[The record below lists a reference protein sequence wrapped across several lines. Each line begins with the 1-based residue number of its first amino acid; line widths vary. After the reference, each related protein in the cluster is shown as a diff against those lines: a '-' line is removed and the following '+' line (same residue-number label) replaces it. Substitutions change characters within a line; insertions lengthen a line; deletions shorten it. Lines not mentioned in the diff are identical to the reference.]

1 MDAARIIARTSNI
14 SESNDLQ
21 WRDGVARRQTQV
33 LVNAIEKHHGE
44 ELDEWV
50 THVGC
55 EVEKGRRVGRVVE
68 DVELSQRDFFR
79 ELQRA
84 PEDDLQ
90 CSHRHHLCDT
100 IQLSHQVGVDSGTQQ
115 QRGHTVLL
123 HVLAGRVLTERP
135 QDSDVDSRA
144 ARRRFVVIGVHD
156 RVHVEHLLTCILHV
170 VPTTVFLFA
179 ILQQRRRRHQVVLRR
194 VVLVDRRG
202 SEDGRRALG
211 RVDRVL

>member
-1 MDAARIIARTSNI
+1 MNFRKEDERVDGRREDHRKNQQLAITYSAKTHTI

-55 EVEKGRRVGRVVE
+55 EVEKGRRMGRVVE

-100 IQLSHQVGVDSGTQQ
+100 IQLCVI
-115 QRGHTVLL
+115 
-123 HVLAGRVLTERP
+123 ERKRDYVP
-135 QDSDVDSRA
+135 SSWCRFRNAAA
-144 ARRRFVVIGVHD
+144 ARSHGPSARPCRQS
-156 RVHVEHLLTCILHV
+156 
-170 VPTTVFLFA
+170 PY
-179 ILQQRRRRHQVVLRR
+179 
-194 VVLVDRRG
+194 
-202 SEDGRRALG
+202 
-211 RVDRVL
+211 